1 MSYVHCKPP
10 LILFILS
17 YFILR
22 WQLHKLLPCKPHN
35 PPTLTINY
43 DHLLFTRPAL
53 FIPPFFLGSI
63 LTSLCYINPQ
73 NLRSSQYL
81 VRKFISNQYFHKPF
95 VPYTNPKF
103 HELYTAAP
111 SRPQN
116 GFLSSLPFLTQF
128 LASVSCGVLG
138 DWLLTREYITVS
150 TSRKMFAFVCECFS
164 LLLVL
169 VLSA

>member
-1 MSYVHCKPP
+1 MSHVHCKPP

-103 HELYTAAP
+103 HELYTC
-111 SRPQN
+111 S
-116 GFLSSLPFLTQF
+116 LSATERLPLVASLPDAVPRQRVLRRPRR
-128 LASVSCGVLG
+128 LAPHARIHHRVYFSK
-138 DWLLTREYITVS
+138 D
-150 TSRKMFAFVCECFS
+150 VC
-164 LLLVL
+164 LRV
-169 VLSA
+169 